1 MFEIFPIRAFSDN
14 YIWTLV
20 KDEEVTVVDPG
31 DSEPV
36 ITLLQEKNLTLS
48 NVIITHHHFDHTGGI
63 KKLSE
68 IYDCNIYGPSEGHI
82 QGINKPIKDNQEFVI
97 SNTVFKAFA
106 TPGHTLDH
114 LSYFVNQENEPF
126 LLSGDTLFSGGCG
139 RLFEGTPLQMY
150 ESLSKFT
157 SLPINTK
164 VYCTHEYT
172 ESNLKFALAV
182 EPNNTDI
189 KEKFSE
195 VVRLRSQDKETL
207 PSTIGEELKVN
218 PFMRC
223 NELDV
228 KKAAE
233 NFSNQKLSE
242 PHEILGSIRNWKDN
256 F

>member
-1 MFEIFPIRAFSDN
+1 MFNIFPIRAFSDN
-14 YIWTLV
+14 YIWTLI

-36 ITLLQEKNLTLS
+36 ITLLEERNLTLK
-48 NVIITHHHFDHTGGI
+48 NIIITHHHFDHTGGI
-63 KKLSE
+63 QKLSQ
-68 IYDCNIYGPSEGHI
+68 IYDCDVYGPSEGHI
-82 QGINKPIKDNQEFVI
+82 QGINKPIQDNQEFVI
-97 SNTVFKAFA
+97 SNTVFKALA

-114 LSYFVNQENEPF
+114 LSYFVDQDNEPV

-139 RLFEGTPLQMY
+139 RLFEGTPLQMH
-150 ESLSKFT
+150 ESLSKFAN
-157 SLPINTK
+157 LPTDTQ

-182 EPNNTDI
+182 EPNNSDI
-189 KEKFSE
+189 QEKFTK

-207 PSTIGEELKVN
+207 PSTIGEELKIN

-223 NELDV
+223 NELV
-228 KKAAE
+228 VRKAAE
-233 NFSNQKLSE
+233 NYSNAQLSE

>member
-1 MFEIFPIRAFSDN
+1 MFDIFPIRAFSDN
-14 YIWTLV
+14 YIWALI

-68 IYDCNIYGPSEGHI
+68 IYDCNIYGPSGGHI
-82 QGINKPIKDNQEFVI
+82 QGINKPIEDNQEFVI
-97 SNTVFKAFA
+97 SNTIFKALA

-114 LSYFVNQENEPF
+114 LSYFVNQENEPV
-126 LLSGDTLFSGGCG
+126 LLCGDTLFSGGCG

-150 ESLSKFT
+150 KSLSRFAK
-157 SLPINTK
+157 LPKETK

-172 ESNLKFALAV
+172 ESNLRFALAV

-189 KEKFSE
+189 KERFSE
-195 VVRLRSQDKETL
+195 VVQLRSQDKETL
-207 PSTIGEELKVN
+207 PSTIEEELKVN

-223 NELDV
+223 NKFGV

-233 NFSNQKLSE
+233 NFSKIKLSE
-242 PHEILGSIRNWKDN
+242 PHEILGSIRDWKDN

>member
-1 MFEIFPIRAFSDN
+1 MFVIFPIRAFSDN
-14 YIWTLV
+14 YIWTLI

-31 DSEPV
+31 DPDPV
-36 ITLLQEKNLTLS
+36 ITLLEERNLTLS

-68 IYDCNIYGPSEGHI
+68 MYDCNIYGPSEGHI

-114 LSYFVNQENEPF
+114 LSYFVDQENDPF

-195 VVRLRSQDKETL
+195 VVQLRSQDKETL

-223 NELDV
+223 NELVV

-233 NFSNQKLSE
+233 NFSNEKLSE

>member
-1 MFEIFPIRAFSDN
+1 MFDIFPIRAFSDN
-14 YIWTLV
+14 YIWTLI

-68 IYDCNIYGPSEGHI
+68 IYDCDIYGPSEGHI

-114 LSYFVNQENEPF
+114 LSYFVDQENEPF

-195 VVRLRSQDKETL
+195 VVKLRSQDKETV

-223 NELDV
+223 NESVV

-233 NFSNQKLSE
+233 NFSNMKLSE